1 MLFIYSN
8 SKARRDDGS
17 SSMMFTGRDGC
28 TPNAEHQRQQRR
40 HIHVAYGPPRDRYAR
55 FAMPA
60 MLGASAAD
68 RRWLLISSC
77 DSGGPGDGMFA
88 SLTLPHLLIP
98 RFLHLT
104 WAGIGLGQL
113 FFAYSIRR
121 KCPEHA

>member
-60 MLGASAAD
+60 MFGASATEV
-68 RRWLLISSC
+68 W
-77 DSGGPGDGMFA
+77 
-88 SLTLPHLLIP
+88 
-98 RFLHLT
+98 
-104 WAGIGLGQL
+104 
-113 FFAYSIRR
+113 
-121 KCPEHA
+121 